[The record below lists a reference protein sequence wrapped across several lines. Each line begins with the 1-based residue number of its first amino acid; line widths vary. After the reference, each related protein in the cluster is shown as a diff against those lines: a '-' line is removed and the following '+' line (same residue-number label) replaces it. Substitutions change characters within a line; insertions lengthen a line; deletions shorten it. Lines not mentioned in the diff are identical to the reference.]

1 MIFIF
6 MKTLTIETYCGQ
18 TLSFTAP
25 MVVNSKKGHRLWIE
39 SIEGVFTVYWDNVK
53 TIKSEHL

>member
-1 MIFIF
+1 

-25 MVVNSKKGHRLWIE
+25 KVVNSKKGHRLWIE
-39 SIEGVFTVYWDNVK
+39 SIEGVFTIYWDNVK
-53 TIKSEHL
+53 TIKSERL